1 MLLTQNQSAQKSFA
15 RPGRLKMLI
24 FITDFED
31 YNNVKEYLAKTR
43 KLPDTKLIETFKTA
57 IQDPVTVPDIFSS
70 VVSLV
75 EPMRAFMYVRQ
86 YKFYILHIQT
96 GIN

>member
-1 MLLTQNQSAQKSFA
+1 MLLTQNQSTQKSFA

-24 FITDFED
+24 FGTDFED
-31 YNNVKEYLAKTR
+31 YNSVKEYLAKAR

-75 EPMRAFMYVRQ
+75 EPRRAFMYVR
-86 YKFYILHIQT
+86 
-96 GIN
+96 